1 MASNVLTLDAAKQA
15 NLTLVEGRK
24 GQQALHD
31 VIVAYRANRR
41 AGTASTK
48 SRAEV
53 AGSGKKLWKQKGTG
67 RARMGSARS
76 PIWSGG
82 GVVFGPKPRDYS
94 KKVTKSVRVLAF
106 RTALTSRINAG
117 DVITVP
123 GFSIA
128 DGKTKSFVKALGELT
143 DANKVLVISET
154 FDELTYRSGRNV
166 QDTLLM
172 TASELNSEH
181 LLAYNK
187 IIITNDALGTLAR
200 RTA

>member
-1 MASNVLTLDAAKQA
+1 MSSIVLTIDAAKQA
-15 NLTLVEGRK
+15 KLNLVEGHK
-24 GQQALHD
+24 GKQALHD

-41 AGTASTK
+41 AGTACTK

-53 AGSGKKLWKQKGTG
+53 AGSGKKLWNQKGTG

-94 KKVTKSVRVLAF
+94 KKVTKSVKTLAF
-106 RTALTSRINAG
+106 RTALTSRISAG
-117 DVITVP
+117 DVLRTKD
-123 GFSIA
+123 FSIT
-128 DGKTKSFVKALGELT
+128 DGKTKSFVKAVADHT
-143 DANKVLVISET
+143 DNFKVLIVSKS
-154 FDELTYRSGRNV
+154 FDEITFRSGRNV
-166 QDTLLM
+166 QDVLLM
-172 TASELNSEH
+172 SADELNAEH

-187 IIITNDALGTLAR
+187 IIITDSALETLER

>member
-1 MASNVLTLDAAKQA
+1 MSSNVLTIDAAKQA
-15 NLTLVEGRK
+15 KLNLVEGHK
-24 GQQALHD
+24 GKQALHD

-53 AGSGKKLWKQKGTG
+53 AGSGKKLWNQKGTG

-94 KKVTKSVRVLAF
+94 KKVTKSVKTLAF
-106 RTALTSRINAG
+106 RTALTSRIAAG
-117 DVITVP
+117 DVLTTKD
-123 GFSIA
+123 FSIA
-128 DGKTKSFVKALGELT
+128 DGKTKSFVKAIADHT
-143 DANKVLVISET
+143 DNTKVLVVSKS
-154 FDELTYRSGRNV
+154 FDENTFRSGRNV
-166 QDTLLM
+166 QDVLLM
-172 TASELNSEH
+172 SADEVNAEH
-181 LLAYNK
+181 FLAYNK
-187 IIITNDALGTLAR
+187 IIITDSALETLER

>member
-1 MASNVLTLDAAKQA
+1 MASNVLTVEGAKQA
-15 NLTLVEGRK
+15 NLQLVEGRK

-41 AGTASTK
+41 QGNASTK

-76 PIWSGG
+76 PIWVGG

-94 KKVTKSVRVLAF
+94 KKVTKSVKTLAF
-106 RTALTSRINAG
+106 RTALSSRINAG
-117 DVITVP
+117 DVLTTES
-123 GFSIA
+123 FAIA
-128 DGKTKSFVKALGELT
+128 DGKTKSFIKSIETYTEAT
-143 DANKVLVISET
+143 KVLVIASK
-154 FDELTYRSGRNV
+154 FDELTFRSGRNIQKV
-166 QDTLLM
+166 LLM
-172 TASELNSEH
+172 SADEVNAEH
-181 LLAYNK
+181 LLAYDK
-187 IIITNDALGTLAR
+187 IIIVNDAFETLAR